1 MIKKRDIFL
10 FILFNM
16 LTLGIYGIV
25 IYCFIGKEVNKICE
39 ADGKIRCFIFCM
51 VARPCYTRYISAYL
65 DKNMHGQIRGQCL

>member
-10 FILFNM
+10 FILFNI

-39 ADGKIRCFIFCM
+39 ADGKNQMLYIF
-51 VARPCYTRYISAYL
+51 A
-65 DKNMHGQIRGQCL
+65 

>member
-10 FILFNM
+10 FILFNI

-39 ADGKIRCFIFCM
+39 ADGKIRCFIFLHGC
-51 VARPCYTRYISAYL
+51 SALLHSVYFRL
-65 DKNMHGQIRGQCL
+65 FG